1 MEKYYKNYLLMDKLL
16 TLAPHSKQKIMNYFK
31 TYECIDWKYIAD
43 NRTYFG
49 IFENEHLPNGPN
61 GYKLMNALEG
71 ELKAIEQL
79 GIDIITPKSIH
90 FPQDM
95 NFFKPIVKLLYSKGD
110 KKLLNQKLN
119 VAIVGSRKPTAYG
132 RKVAYDLA
140 KYLAMHHVCVVSGL
154 AIGVDSQAHQGAL
167 DGGGKTIG
175 VLASGV
181 NLIYPKS
188 NEKLA
193 ASILKQSGV
202 LISEQMINEPPMRY
216 HFPLRNRII
225 SAISEVVII
234 IEAGD
239 KSGSLITAN
248 HAMEQGKTV
257 FALPG
262 SIYSPASE
270 GANRLIYEGAIPLLK
285 FSHVLETMNIL
296 IEEKVGHNQIPEHL
310 SECAKAIFDLV
321 AQNKRMDIEELCMLL
336 KREYSEINSA
346 LSELVLEDL
355 CDFASLSEIKLK

>member
-1 MEKYYKNYLLMDKLL
+1 MLMDKLL
-16 TLAPHSKQKIMNYFK
+16 QLSSQSKHNILHYFK
-31 TYECIDWKYIAD
+31 SYACIDWKYVSE
-43 NRTYFG
+43 NRVFFG
-49 IFENEHLPNGPN
+49 LMENEHLPNGPN
-61 GYKLMNALEG
+61 GYKLMNALEK
-71 ELKAIEQL
+71 EVKVLEQL
-79 GIDIITPKSIH
+79 GIEIITPSSIY
-90 FPQDM
+90 FPQTLS
-95 NFFKPIVKLLYSKGD
+95 FFKPNAKLLYAKGN
-110 KKLLNQKLN
+110 KSLVTNKHN

-140 KYLAMHHVCVVSGL
+140 KYLAFHDICVVSGL
-154 AIGVDSQAHQGAL
+154 AIGVDAQAHQGAL
-167 DGGGKTIG
+167 DGGGKTIA
-175 VLASGV
+175 VMASGV

-193 ASILKQSGV
+193 DQILAQSGV
-202 LISEQMINEPPMRY
+202 LLSEQMINEQPMRY

-225 SAISEVVII
+225 SAISDVVII

-262 SIYSPASE
+262 SIYSPSSE
-270 GANRLIYEGAIPLLK
+270 GANRLIFEGAMPLIK
-285 FSHVLETMNIL
+285 FSHVLESMGLL
-296 IEEKVGHNQIPEHL
+296 IEENIETKKIPDHL
-310 SECAKAIFDLV
+310 SILAKEIYQIIL
-321 AQNKRMDIEELCMLL
+321 QKKRMDIEALCTLL

-355 CDFASLSEIKLK
+355 CDFARLNEIALK